1 VCRLAAAT
9 LLARR
14 WPAKGSRND
23 AALALA
29 GGLLRGGFDTG
40 ESGWFLGQVARAAG
54 DDEWRERIA
63 TAEYTAARLA
73 KKQPATGWPTL
84 AELVGE
90 KVVEKVR
97 EGLGMRDAEK
107 ESPPTQ
113 AEVLVGYADTVDL
126 FHDPDWVGCA
136 SFEVNGHQ
144 ETHPL
149 RSQGVR
155 RWLLH
160 RYFRDYRKPPGSQAL
175 QDAVDTLEARAVI
188 DGPERETHLRVAGR
202 AGAIYVDLCNDCWEV
217 VEVCADGWRVMP
229 AEAVPVRFRRAKGMQ
244 PLPHPVS
251 GGSLDGLRKL
261 MNLPDDEK
269 GWVLSVAWLVAA
281 FRPEGPYPVLI
292 LQGEQGTAKSTA
304 QRILRA
310 IVDPSTTPLRTT
322 PREMRDLMIAANNGW
337 VVSFDNLSGLP
348 IWLSDGLCRLATGG
362 GFATRELYSDAE
374 EVLFDATRPACLNG
388 ITGVATRPDLLD
400 RSLIV
405 ELPVIPEE
413 RRRPERELWDEFA
426 GEHPMIL
433 GILLDAVSGALAKA
447 DSVELPRLPRM
458 ADFAIW
464 TTAAEEALG
473 WEAGTFM
480 AAYDESR
487 EETVAEALEGDLVA
501 GAVLSFMKDRKEWIG
516 KSAELLKELGDGV
529 DPILEAS
536 KTWPKT
542 ASHLSSRLK
551 RLAPSL
557 RAQGLGYE
565 DWREAGGTRERK
577 KRLWWQRNPP
587 PEPSEDNEAG
597 TVPGGSEP
605 EERPTQEPHRG
616 ADDRQ
621 VGRHGTARDD
631 APHPHSDG
639 TGTAWDDPGTTA
651 QQQTSANLAEA
662 ADGEHAEA
670 ARYPSPRSGGAED
683 RPGSSLP
690 SRTTNQSAVRREQ
703 RGFLV
708 TAEEVPALL
717 EEVEAVDAVALDL
730 ETTGLDPRRDEIRLL
745 SLATP
750 GGIRLIDCS
759 KLDLGQILAVLAG
772 KRLIVHNGMFD
783 LLFLRRL
790 GYAHGGRVT
799 DTMILSRMVH
809 AGERGAAGKRL
820 DHSLE
825 ACCERELGLD
835 LDKTHQK
842 ADWSGELSDEML
854 RYAAEDARILL
865 LLHEALA
872 RKIRKQGQERAVAI
886 EERVLPAV
894 IEMAHAGVPAD
905 KERWLRMIDEAK
917 AELED
922 FRAPL
927 DALAGAPPEE
937 VRKKNA
943 NNKNIPAERNDK
955 WNWDSPEQV
964 KAAVRSVGL
973 KLEKTGIDHLKRV
986 DHDLARALL
995 SYKEARGNLGTY
1007 GEKFFEPT
1015 KEGREVYTDGRINP
1029 SWRVCEADTG
1039 RMSCAEPNM
1048 QNIPSKSRLR
1058 ELRACVVAPEG
1069 RVLVVADYSQIELRV
1084 AAKIAGEE
1092 AMLEAYREGK
1102 DLHGMTA
1109 RSVTGREEVSEGER
1123 KLAKAVNFGLL
1134 YGQGAEGLRNYAR
1147 NSYGVEMSLSQA
1159 ERYRRKFFKAYPA
1172 IRSWHRKEGKSFDAG
1187 AKTAQSLTGRVR
1199 RVGRFT
1205 EKINHPVQGTA
1216 ADGMKMALAL
1226 LWERRTECPSAVPI
1240 LAVHDEIVIE
1250 CDVDR
1255 AKEAKDWLVRAMKDG
1270 MDAVVNKEEPRVPI
1284 EVEASIS
1291 KTWGD

>member
-1 VCRLAAAT
+1 
-9 LLARR
+9 
-14 WPAKGSRND
+14 
-23 AALALA
+23 
-29 GGLLRGGFDTG
+29 
-40 ESGWFLGQVARAAG
+40 
-54 DDEWRERIA
+54 
-63 TAEYTAARLA
+63 
-73 KKQPATGWPTL
+73 
-84 AELVGE
+84 
-90 KVVEKVR
+90 
-97 EGLGMRDAEK
+97 M
-107 ESPPTQ
+107 
-113 AEVLVGYADTVDL
+113 
-126 FHDPDWVGCA
+126 
-136 SFEVNGHQ
+136 
-144 ETHPL
+144 
-149 RSQGVR
+149 
-155 RWLLH
+155 
-160 RYFRDYRKPPGSQAL
+160 
-175 QDAVDTLEARAVI
+175 
-188 DGPERETHLRVAGR
+188 
-202 AGAIYVDLCNDCWEV
+202 
-217 VEVCADGWRVMP
+217 
-229 AEAVPVRFRRAKGMQ
+229 
-244 PLPHPVS
+244 
-251 GGSLDGLRKL
+251 
-261 MNLPDDEK
+261 
-269 GWVLSVAWLVAA
+269 AWLVAA
-281 FRPEGPYPVLI
+281 FRSEGPYPVLI

-374 EVLFDATRPACLNG
+374 EILFDATRPTCLNG

-413 RRRPERELWDEFA
+413 MRRPESDLWDEFA
-426 GEHPMIL
+426 REHPTIL
-433 GILLDAVSGALAKA
+433 GALLDAVSGALAKA

-501 GAVLSFMKDRKEWIG
+501 GAVLSFMSDRKEWIG
-516 KSAELLKELGDGV
+516 KSAELLEELGDEV
-529 DPILEAS
+529 DVMVEAS
-536 KTWPKT
+536 KAWPKT
-542 ASHLSSRLK
+542 PSHLSARLK
-551 RLAPSL
+551 RLAPAL
-557 RAQGLGYE
+557 RAQGIGYE
-565 DWREAGGTRERK
+565 VWREAGGARERK
-577 KRLWWQRNPP
+577 KRLWWQRNAP
-587 PEPSEDNEAG
+587 PEPSEDNDAG
-597 TVPGGSEP
+597 TARDGAGAAPRRSEP
-605 EERPTQEPHRG
+605 EERPAQEPHRG

-621 VGRHGTARDD
+621 EGRHGTARDD
-631 APHPHSDG
+631 APHPRSDG

-651 QQQTSANLAEA
+651 HQQTSANLAEA

-670 ARYPSPRSGGAED
+670 ARYPSPQSGGAEE

-690 SRTTNQSAVRREQ
+690 SRTTNQSAVRGKQ

-708 TAEEVPALL
+708 TPEEVPALL
-717 EEVEAVDAVALDL
+717 EKVEAVDAVALDL
-730 ETTGLDPRRDEIRLL
+730 ETTGLDSRRDEIRLL
-745 SLATP
+745 SLATL

-759 KLDLGQILAVLAG
+759 KLDPDQILAALAG
-772 KRLIVHNGMFD
+772 KRLIVHNGVFD

-799 DTMILSRMVH
+799 DTMVLSRMVH

-825 ACCERELGLD
+825 ACCKRELSLD

-854 RYAAEDARILL
+854 RYAAEDTRILL

-872 RKIRKQGQERAVAI
+872 RKIRKQGQERAVEI

-894 IEMAHAGVPAD
+894 IEMAHAGVPVD
-905 KERWLRMIDEAK
+905 KGRWLRMIDEAK
-917 AELED
+917 AGLEYL
-922 FRAPL
+922 RAPL
-927 DALAGAPPEE
+927 DVLADAPPEE

-943 NNKNIPAERNDK
+943 NNKNIPVERKDK

-964 KAAVRSVGL
+964 KAAARSVGL
-973 KLEKTGIDHLKRV
+973 KLEKTGMDHLKRV

-1015 KEGREVYTDGRINP
+1015 KEGREVYADGRINP

-1058 ELRACVVAPEG
+1058 GLRACVVAPEG

-1084 AAKIAGEE
+1084 AAKIAGEG

-1159 ERYRRKFFKAYPA
+1159 ERYRRRFFKAYPA

-1187 AKTAQSLTGRVR
+1187 DETAQSLTGRVR

-1216 ADGMKMALAL
+1216 ADGMKLALAF
-1226 LWERRTECPSAVPI
+1226 LWERRDECSDAVPV
-1240 LAVHDEIVIE
+1240 LAIHDEIVIE
-1250 CDVDR
+1250 CDADR
-1255 AKEAKDWLVRAMKDG
+1255 AEEAKDWLVTAMKDG

-1284 EVEASIS
+1284 EVEASVAQ
-1291 KTWGD
+1291 TWGD

>member
-1 VCRLAAAT
+1 MRGEMLQAALDLHLRGISVLDAPYGKKDQDQDGWNDMRLSEEDLRLRFNGRPRNLAVLLGEPSDGLVDVDLDCPEAMVLAREFLPTTGWRFGRGSKPESHWLYFADPIPQYASFKDVDGTMLVELRSTRYQTIFPPSTHPSGERIEWGEYEQPARLPAHELLRVVCRLAAAT

-516 KSAELLKELGDGV
+516 GSA
-529 DPILEAS
+529 
-536 KTWPKT
+536 
-542 ASHLSSRLK
+542 SRL
-551 RLAPSL
+551 
-557 RAQGLGYE
+557 
-565 DWREAGGTRERK
+565 
-577 KRLWWQRNPP
+577 
-587 PEPSEDNEAG
+587 
-597 TVPGGSEP
+597 
-605 EERPTQEPHRG
+605 
-616 ADDRQ
+616 
-621 VGRHGTARDD
+621 
-631 APHPHSDG
+631 
-639 TGTAWDDPGTTA
+639 
-651 QQQTSANLAEA
+651 
-662 ADGEHAEA
+662 
-670 ARYPSPRSGGAED
+670 
-683 RPGSSLP
+683 
-690 SRTTNQSAVRREQ
+690 
-703 RGFLV
+703 
-708 TAEEVPALL
+708 
-717 EEVEAVDAVALDL
+717 
-730 ETTGLDPRRDEIRLL
+730 
-745 SLATP
+745 
-750 GGIRLIDCS
+750 
-759 KLDLGQILAVLAG
+759 
-772 KRLIVHNGMFD
+772 
-783 LLFLRRL
+783 
-790 GYAHGGRVT
+790 
-799 DTMILSRMVH
+799 
-809 AGERGAAGKRL
+809 
-820 DHSLE
+820 
-825 ACCERELGLD
+825 
-835 LDKTHQK
+835 
-842 ADWSGELSDEML
+842 
-854 RYAAEDARILL
+854 
-865 LLHEALA
+865 
-872 RKIRKQGQERAVAI
+872 
-886 EERVLPAV
+886 
-894 IEMAHAGVPAD
+894 
-905 KERWLRMIDEAK
+905 
-917 AELED
+917 
-922 FRAPL
+922 
-927 DALAGAPPEE
+927 
-937 VRKKNA
+937 
-943 NNKNIPAERNDK
+943 
-955 WNWDSPEQV
+955 
-964 KAAVRSVGL
+964 
-973 KLEKTGIDHLKRV
+973 
-986 DHDLARALL
+986 
-995 SYKEARGNLGTY
+995 
-1007 GEKFFEPT
+1007 
-1015 KEGREVYTDGRINP
+1015 
-1029 SWRVCEADTG
+1029 
-1039 RMSCAEPNM
+1039 SC
-1048 QNIPSKSRLR
+1048 
-1058 ELRACVVAPEG
+1058 
-1069 RVLVVADYSQIELRV
+1069 
-1084 AAKIAGEE
+1084 
-1092 AMLEAYREGK
+1092 
-1102 DLHGMTA
+1102 
-1109 RSVTGREEVSEGER
+1109 
-1123 KLAKAVNFGLL
+1123 
-1134 YGQGAEGLRNYAR
+1134 
-1147 NSYGVEMSLSQA
+1147 
-1159 ERYRRKFFKAYPA
+1159 
-1172 IRSWHRKEGKSFDAG
+1172 
-1187 AKTAQSLTGRVR
+1187 
-1199 RVGRFT
+1199 
-1205 EKINHPVQGTA
+1205 
-1216 ADGMKMALAL
+1216 
-1226 LWERRTECPSAVPI
+1226 
-1240 LAVHDEIVIE
+1240 
-1250 CDVDR
+1250 
-1255 AKEAKDWLVRAMKDG
+1255 
-1270 MDAVVNKEEPRVPI
+1270 
-1284 EVEASIS
+1284 
-1291 KTWGD
+1291 

>member
-631 APHPHSDG
+631 APHPRSDG

-1187 AKTAQSLTGRVR
+1187 DKTAQSLTGRMR

-1226 LWERRTECPSAVPI
+1226 LWERRDECPEAVPV

-1250 CDVDR
+1250 CDADKAEK
-1255 AKEAKDWLVRAMKDG
+1255 AKEWLVRAMEDG

-1284 EVEASIS
+1284 EVEASTAE
-1291 KTWGD
+1291 TWGD